1 MAKFNSTALLRKR
14 QFQRLTGV
22 EAPLFLE
29 MVERLR
35 PRWHKRVVEPKN
47 RAGRPWG
54 IGGLED
60 HLLVLLILYR
70 CAITQ
75 DFLGLLY
82 GVDKAAISRALHRIE
97 PIVAKVLGVKR
108 TIRVSAEEAEV
119 LIVDATEQP
128 IQRPSRKQRCW
139 YSGKKKRHTIKTE
152 AIITQQGRIVS
163 VSPPV
168 PGRVSDITVRRR
180 GPALPKGSR
189 LYADSGYQGVQE
201 DHPDVEIPYKKTKK
215 QKLTKEERA
224 YNHALS
230 RFRVRVEHT
239 FAKIKSFRMFSERFR
254 YSKATYA
261 AKFSAIA
268 GIVNIIAGF

>member
-1 MAKFNSTALLRKR
+1 MAKFNCTALLRKR

-22 EAPLFLE
+22 KASLFLE
-29 MVERLR
+29 MVERVR
-35 PRWHKRVVEPKN
+35 PQWQKQVIAPKN
-47 RAGRPWG
+47 RSGRPWG

-70 CAITQ
+70 CGITQ

-82 GVDKAAISRALHRIE
+82 GVDKAAISRALRRVE

-108 TIRVSAEEAEV
+108 TIRVSAEEAEA
-119 LIVDATEQP
+119 LIVDVTEQV

-152 AIITQQGRIVS
+152 AIVTEAGKIVS
-163 VSPPV
+163 VSNPA
-168 PGRVSDITVRRR
+168 PGRVHDLALRRR
-180 GPALPKGSR
+180 GPPLPKGSR
-189 LYADSGYQGVQE
+189 LYADSGYQGIQK
-201 DHPDVEIPYKKTKK
+201 DHPDTEIPYKKTKK
-215 QKLTKEERA
+215 HKLTKDERA

-230 RFRVRVEHT
+230 RFRVRVEHA
-239 FAKIKSFRMFSERFR
+239 FGRIKSFRMFSDRFR
-254 YSKATYA
+254 YPKETYA

-268 GIVNIIAGF
+268 GIINLIAGF

>member
-1 MAKFNSTALLRKR
+1 MTKFRCAALLRKR

-22 EAPLFLE
+22 EASLFLE

-35 PRWHKRVVEPKN
+35 TRWQRRVVEPKN
-47 RAGRPWG
+47 RTGRPWG

-97 PIVAKVLGVKR
+97 PIVAAVFGVKR
-108 TIRVSAEEAEV
+108 SIRVAREEAEA

-128 IQRPSRKQRCW
+128 IQRPRRKQRGW

-152 AIITQQGRIVS
+152 AVITAQGKIVS
-163 VSPPV
+163 VSKPA
-168 PGRVSDITVRRR
+168 PGRVHDLALRRR
-180 GPALPKGSR
+180 GPPLPKGSH
-189 LYADSGYQGVQE
+189 LYADSGYQGIQS
-201 DHPDVEIPYKKTKK
+201 DHPDVDIPYKKTKK
-215 QKLTKEERA
+215 HKLTKDERA

-230 RFRVRVEHT
+230 RFRVRVEHV
-239 FAKIKSFRMFSERFR
+239 FAKIKSFRLFAERFR

-268 GIVNIIAGF
+268 GIVNLISGF

>member
-1 MAKFNSTALLRKR
+1 MRRFNCSTLLRKR
-14 QFQRLTGV
+14 QFQRVTGV
-22 EAPLFLE
+22 TPELFLD
-29 MVERLR
+29 MVEKVRLQWQER
-35 PRWHKRVVEPKN
+35 IVDPKN
-47 RAGRPWG
+47 RSGRPWG

-82 GVDKAAISRALHRIE
+82 GVDKAAISRALYRIE
-97 PIVAKVLGVKR
+97 PIVARIIGVKR
-108 TIRVSAEEAEV
+108 TIRVSREEAEA
-119 LIVDATEQP
+119 LIVDATEQQ
-128 IQRPSRKQRCW
+128 IQRPCRKQRCW

-152 AIITQQGRIVS
+152 AIITGQGKIVS
-163 VSPPV
+163 VSTPA
-168 PGRVSDITVRRR
+168 PGRVHDLELRRR
-180 GPALPKGSR
+180 SAPLPKASH
-189 LYADSGYQGVQE
+189 LYADSGSQGIQN
-201 DHPDVEIPYKKTKK
+201 DHVDVEIPYKKTKK
-215 QKLTKEERA
+215 HPLTKDERA

-239 FAKIKSFRMFSERFR
+239 FAKIKSFRLFSERFR

-268 GIVNIIAGF
+268 GIVNLAAGF